1 MPFAYYD
8 RLSPARRRIYDR
20 SDAIVTLPLPEGGD
34 LTARAAAVTE
44 ALATEREAPVQ
55 KACASLL
62 NALVDIFAVPPLKVR
77 VFAVRPNGDWG
88 ELHGLYLPAEDGV
101 DARVELWMR
110 TVRHQR
116 VVAPRTF
123 LRTLL
128 HEFCHHL
135 DYEHFGLEE
144 TFHTEGFYKRESHL
158 LTQLAGPPARGRGA
172 KPQPAEDTA
181 PGSSDTTTGT
191 RGASAQSSS

>member
-1 MPFAYYD
+1 MPFAFYG
-8 RLSPARRRIYDR
+8 RLSAARKKIYDR
-20 SDAIVTLPLPEGGD
+20 SDRITELPIPDGEPLVPH
-34 LTARAAAVTE
+34 AAAIAE
-44 ALATEREAPVQ
+44 GLERERVPDVRH
-55 KACASLL
+55 ACQRLMNGLSER
-62 NALVDIFAVPPLKVR
+62 FGVPGIRTKVYP
-77 VFAVRPNGDWG
+77 ARPSGDWG
-88 ELHGLYLPAEDGV
+88 ELHGLYLPAEAGGTAV
-101 DARVELWMR
+101 IEVWMR
-110 TVRHQR
+110 TARRAQ

-158 LTQLAGPPARGRGA
+158 LLQLAGPPRRRGEGA
-172 KPQPAEDTA
+172 PETPAQGA
-181 PGSSDTTTGT
+181 AGSTTVTGT